1 MKVDVKSV
9 NNRKV
14 LDAQKDGLL
23 TQKKVI
29 NWEVEKY
36 PSLGRSDHNLEDG
49 AVYFSESVVFTW
61 NITLCNIKNTTKLNN
76 HNLIP

>member
-9 NNRKV
+9 KNRKV
-14 LDAQKDGLL
+14 LDTQQDGML

-29 NWEVEKY
+29 NSEVEKY

-49 AVYFSESVVFTW
+49 AAYFSESVVFA
-61 NITLCNIKNTTKLNN
+61 
-76 HNLIP
+76 